1 MYKGD
6 PRLEEVQ
13 PNGEDL
19 VWLSRKPSKQT
30 AQKNQIAEVLG
41 ENAVARSLLD
51 SPGARSVAGTALAT
65 QIPRVARAIPRAVK
79 SLGAARQVGAGI
91 WAGSTVG
98 GAGVVALLAAAGL
111 GSYFGTRYIIDNFP
125 TKDRRLAAA
134 SDAYKQAKRN
144 AAIAAGLGRDGAAE
158 LPPEVLQTLA
168 AHYKQVV
175 KDINK
180 WS

>member
-41 ENAVARSLLD
+41 ENAVARSILD
-51 SPGARSVAGTALAT
+51 SPGARNVAGVALAT
-65 QIPRVARAIPRAVK
+65 QVPKILRAAPRAIAK
-79 SLGAARQVGAGI
+79 LGAARAVGLGI
-91 WAGSTVG
+91 WEGATVG

-111 GSYFGTRYIIDNFP
+111 GSYFGTKYILENFP
-125 TKDRRLAAA
+125 TKERRLAAA
-134 SDAYKQAKRN
+134 AEAYKQAKRN
-144 AAIAAGLGRDGAAE
+144 AAIAAGLGRDGAAN
-158 LPPEVLQTLA
+158 LPPEVLATLA
-168 AHYKQVV
+168 AHFKQVNA
-175 KDINK
+175 KIR
-180 WS
+180 SF